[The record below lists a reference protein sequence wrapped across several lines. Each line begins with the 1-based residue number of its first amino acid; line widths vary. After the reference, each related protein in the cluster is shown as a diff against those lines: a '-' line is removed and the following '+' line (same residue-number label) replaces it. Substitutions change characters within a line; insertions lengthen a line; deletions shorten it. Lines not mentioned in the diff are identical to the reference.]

1 MCSMVAKSINARKE
15 VRTNVV
21 GLNKVSQYV
30 LKHGVRKEQ
39 CIRYQLRLQGAKQ
52 SQGKGY
58 IEMAGKINENTKFK
72 KERKILKQ

>member
-21 GLNKVSQYV
+21 GLNKVSKYV

-39 CIRYQLRLQGAKQ
+39 CVSGISCGYKEQ
-52 SQGKGY
+52 SSL
-58 IEMAGKINENTKFK
+58 
-72 KERKILKQ
+72 KERGI